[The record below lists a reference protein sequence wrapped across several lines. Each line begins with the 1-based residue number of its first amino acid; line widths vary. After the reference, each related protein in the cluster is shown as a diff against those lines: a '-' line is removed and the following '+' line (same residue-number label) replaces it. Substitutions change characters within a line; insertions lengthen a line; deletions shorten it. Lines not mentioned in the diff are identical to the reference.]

1 MVLLHWEK
9 ILLIGSENMNEDIEE
24 IKKHKLEQYAS
35 QTQAAQQ
42 ENVSTEYDTKKRA
55 ILRQIL
61 TPDARERINVLRMTK
76 PELVTNIESQ
86 LIVLAQSGRLQK
98 IDDAKLKSLLLQLQP
113 KKREIQIRRI

>member
-1 MVLLHWEK
+1 
-9 ILLIGSENMNEDIEE
+9 MNEDIEE
-24 IKKHKLEQYAS
+24 IKRHKLEQYAS
-35 QTQAAQQ
+35 QTQADQQ
-42 ENVSTEYDTKKRA
+42 EKVSAEYDAKKRA

-98 IDDAKLKSLLLQLQP
+98 IDDAKLQP

>member
-1 MVLLHWEK
+1 
-9 ILLIGSENMNEDIEE
+9 MNEDIEE
-24 IKKHKLEQYAS
+24 IKKRKLEQYAS

-42 ENVSTEYDTKKRA
+42 EKVNAEYDAKKRA

>member
-1 MVLLHWEK
+1 
-9 ILLIGSENMNEDIEE
+9 MNEDIEE
-24 IKKHKLEQYAS
+24 IKKRKLEQYAS
-35 QTQAAQQ
+35 QTQATQQ
-42 ENVSTEYDTKKRA
+42 EKVSAEYDAKNRA

-61 TPDARERINVLRMTK
+61 TPDARERINILRMTK
-76 PELVTNIESQ
+76 PELVANIESQ